1 MKKLANRKVH
11 ALFIMPSSTIRGLAL
26 LCCMMAS
33 VWIACVP
40 KQQPATTPIVQTAP
54 SETTL
59 ETQRAI
65 QDIQTQFRE
74 GRMYAEIG
82 YTSDARRLMDEA
94 TDMLFNQPDPVR
106 QDPDFQ
112 TFSHDLLKQ
121 IHAMEM
127 EWVAKGDTY
136 TEADTG
142 EQPNL
147 IIGEQ
152 LTELSDTEASTER
165 KLIEEQ
171 TVKSEIPIE
180 LNKQVLSFVKA
191 YSERLKPVISASL
204 ARSGRYES
212 MFRRIFN
219 EEGVPE
225 ELIYLPIVESGY
237 KTFALSHARAKG
249 IWQFMSGT
257 ARLEGLT
264 VDWWVDERCEPEL
277 STRAAARH
285 LKRLYDYF
293 GDWYLALAAYNAGQ
307 GKISRAIRR
316 AGSRDFWQIARH
328 RWLLRRETKNYV
340 PAFLAALIIAKDPE
354 RYGFGDI
361 EYEEPLQYD
370 TVTVDSCT
378 DLRVIARL
386 SDTTVRRIQ
395 EMNPHIRR
403 LTTPVSNKPFLVR
416 IPDGKQDQFE
426 TQFAQLPEKERVTLR
441 YHRVRNGET
450 LSHIA
455 RHYQTSVSAI
465 CKANG
470 IRNSR
475 LIRANSTLV
484 IPIGQGHDYYYP
496 QPSDN
501 AVGKPAYPT
510 GKKLVHR
517 VHRGDTLFAIAR
529 RYRTDVKSVQ
539 EWNGLNGTLL
549 KPGQNL
555 TVYYNQSKSRNI
567 QRPAQAATIP
577 DGYHRVRR
585 GDTLYSLSKQYGVS
599 IGELRRWNNLRG
611 SLIHPGDL
619 IRIQN
624 I

>member
-1 MKKLANRKVH
+1 M
-11 ALFIMPSSTIRGLAL
+11 F
-26 LCCMMAS
+26 LCLIPA
-33 VWIACVP
+33 WTGCVP
-40 KQQPATTPIVQTAP
+40 TQKPTTVAAPPATDRQTPTEAQTA
-54 SETTL
+54 
-59 ETQRAI
+59 I
-65 QDIQTQFRE
+65 NDIQSHFRE
-74 GRMYAEIG
+74 GQMYADIG
-82 YTSDARRLMDEA
+82 YTADARRLMDEA
-94 TDMLFNQPDPVR
+94 TEMLFNQPEVVR
-106 QDPDFQ
+106 QDDEFQ
-112 TFSHDLLKQ
+112 AFSRDLLKQ

-136 TEADTG
+136 TEAETG

-152 LTELSDTEASTER
+152 LTELSDSEATTER
-165 KLIEEQ
+165 KLVEKQ

-212 MFRRIFN
+212 MFRRIFR

-225 ELIYLPIVESGY
+225 DLLYLPIVESGY
-237 KTFALSHARAKG
+237 KTFALSRASAKG

-285 LKRLYDYF
+285 LKRLHDHF

-316 AGSRDFWQIARH
+316 ANSRDFWEIARH

-361 EYEEPLQYD
+361 EYEQPLQYD
-370 TVTVDSCT
+370 TITVDSCT

-403 LTTPVSNKPFLVR
+403 LTTPVSDKPFLVR
-416 IPDGKQDQFE
+416 IPEGKKDQFE
-426 TQFAQLPEKERVTLR
+426 TRFAAMPEKERVTLR
-441 YHRVRNGET
+441 YHRVRTGET

-455 RHYQTSVSAI
+455 RRYQTSVSAI
-465 CKANG
+465 CKANR

-501 AVGKPAYPT
+501 TTRKPSYPT
-510 GKKLVHR
+510 GEKLVHKVR
-517 VHRGDTLFAIAR
+517 RGDTLFGIAR
-529 RYRTDVKSVQ
+529 RYRTDIKSVQ
-539 EWNGLNGTLL
+539 EWNELSGTLL
-549 KPGQNL
+549 KPGQRL
-555 TVYYNQSKSRNI
+555 TVYYNQSRTSHI
-567 QRPAQAATIP
+567 QGSAQATTIP

-585 GDTLYSLSKQYGVS
+585 GDTLYSLSRQYGVS
-599 IGELRRWNNLRG
+599 VNDLKQWNNLRG
-611 SLIHPGDL
+611 SLIRPGDL
-619 IRIQN
+619 IRVQN

>member
-1 MKKLANRKVH
+1 MD
-11 ALFIMPSSTIRGLAL
+11 
-26 LCCMMAS
+26 
-33 VWIACVP
+33 
-40 KQQPATTPIVQTAP
+40 
-54 SETTL
+54 E
-59 ETQRAI
+59 I
-65 QDIQTQFRE
+65 QARFRE
-74 GRMYAEIG
+74 GKMYAEIG

-94 TDMLFNQPDPVR
+94 AQMLFDQSETIR
-106 QDPDFQ
+106 QDP
-112 TFSHDLLKQ
+112 TFHAFSVDLLKQ
-121 IHAMEM
+121 MHAMEM
-127 EWVAKGDTY
+127 EWVARGDSY
-136 TEADTG
+136 TEAETG

-152 LTELSDTEASTER
+152 LTELSDSEASNER
-165 KLIEEQ
+165 KLVETQ
-171 TVKSEIPIE
+171 LVKSEIPIE

-191 YSERLKPVISASL
+191 YSTRLKPVISASL
-204 ARSGRYES
+204 ARSGRYEN
-212 MFRRIFN
+212 MFRQILR

-225 ELIYLPIVESGY
+225 DLVYLPIVESGY
-237 KTFALSHARAKG
+237 KTFALSRARAKG

-285 LKRLYDYF
+285 LKRLHDYF

-307 GKISRAIRR
+307 GKISRAIRGS
-316 AGSRDFWQIARH
+316 GSRDFWEIAGH
-328 RWLLRRETKNYV
+328 RWLIRRETKNYV

-354 RYGFGDI
+354 RYGFDEI
-361 EYEEPLQYD
+361 EYEEPMQYD

-395 EMNPHIRR
+395 EMNPHVRR
-403 LTTPVSNKPFLVR
+403 LTTPVSNRPFMVR
-416 IPDGKQDQFE
+416 IPTGKKSQFE
-426 TQFAQLPEKERVTLR
+426 KQFAALPEKERVTLR
-441 YHRVRNGET
+441 YHRVRTGET

-455 RHYQTSVSAI
+455 RRYQTSVSAI
-465 CKANG
+465 CKANR

-484 IPIGQGHDYYYP
+484 IPIGRGHDYYYP

-501 AVGKPAYPT
+501 TTRKASYPT

-517 VHRGDTLFAIAR
+517 VRRGDTLFAIAR

-549 KPGQNL
+549 KPGQRL
-555 TVYYNQSKSRNI
+555 TVYYNQSRSSSI
-567 QRPAQAATIP
+567 QGSAQAATIP

-585 GDTLYSLSKQYGVS
+585 GDTLYSLSRRYGVS
-599 IGELRRWNNLRG
+599 IPDLKRWNNLRG
-611 SLIHPGDL
+611 SLIRPGDL